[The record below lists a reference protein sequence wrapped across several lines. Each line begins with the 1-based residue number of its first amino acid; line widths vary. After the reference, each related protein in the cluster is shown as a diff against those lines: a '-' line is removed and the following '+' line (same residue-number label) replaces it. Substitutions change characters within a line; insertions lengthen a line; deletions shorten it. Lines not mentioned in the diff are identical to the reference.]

1 MWIIDPAGVLFGHG
15 SSVNVAGL
23 IATTSNISDQNFLNG
38 NFVFDQPTSD
48 AKAALVNDGSIA
60 VGAGGAAVLAG
71 AHVVNNGLI
80 EATLGKV
87 VLAAGSAF
95 TLDFSGDGLISFAV
109 SAPVNVTP
117 LNANGSA
124 AQSLIANSGTL
135 SAPGGEVLLTAQSTR
150 SVLTNVIN
158 TTGMIEAVAAHQE
171 NGEIVLDAGTGN
183 VTLGPSSVLDASGD
197 QGGGTISVTGGNITV
212 AQGALLNANAVTS
225 GNGGSVTLE
234 ASDTLAFNGAI
245 TATGGATAGNGGLV
259 DTSGANLSIA
269 SGSVDALAPE
279 GSAGTWLLDP
289 TNVIIA
295 TGGTG
300 NSGQAGSFGSSPG
313 QTDTIDPSAIDGAK
327 ANVVLQATGN
337 VTFANAVTMTNPGIG
352 IEADAGG
359 SILVDAGASITTS
372 GGSIKFQANSGPFE
386 TGKGGIVLDAALSTA
401 GSNATGGSVSLYV
414 WGGSNSIDIAQ
425 NITTAAGAIS
435 VNGPTLIGTSAVLDS
450 TNGGLAAGGAAITF
464 ANAVSAGA
472 SSPSLTIDAG
482 ASQIQFDGR
491 PGRALGT
498 LDLTAANIVLEG
510 GVSSSG
516 GQTYSGA
523 VTLDGNV
530 TLSDS
535 GSGIVFAGTV
545 TGPSDNLTV
554 SRGATTFDGA
564 VTVAS
569 LSAGASTLAADI
581 DTTAGQTYG
590 GAVTL
595 AANVTLSAG
604 TSIVFKG
611 AVTGPDN
618 SLTVASG
625 ATTFGAGGSIGSLS
639 VQAATLNGT
648 ITTTAGQFY
657 NGAVTLGSN
666 VTLTDA
672 GGVLFSGIGYETGID
687 TGGLSI
693 SPTASPARANR

>member
-1 MWIIDPAGVLFGHG
+1 MGGTLGLRKGILPWALLCATALCAVPAATRAAAPAVTSGSATVTSSGNTTVIVQTTPKAIYTWQTLNIPAGGLLEFEQQSSSSIALNRVLSGPAIINGSLLSNGQVWIIDPAGVLFGHG
-15 SSVNVAGL
+15 ASVNVAGL

-337 VTFANAVTMTNPGIG
+337 VTFANAVTMAKSRHRHRSGCRRQHSRQCRRVDHHERRKHQIPGELRSVRNRQGRHCPRCGAFDRRKQCDRRIRQPLRLG
-352 IEADAGG
+352 RQQFDRHRPEHYDRGRRHFSQRADADRGERRARQHQRRPRG
-359 SILVDAGASITTS
+359 RRRRDHLRQRGLGRRKQPEPDDRCRREPDPVRRPSGAS
-372 GGSIKFQANSGPFE
+372 ARH
-386 TGKGGIVLDAALSTA
+386 A
-401 GSNATGGSVSLYV
+401 
-414 WGGSNSIDIAQ
+414 
-425 NITTAAGAIS
+425 
-435 VNGPTLIGTSAVLDS
+435 
-450 TNGGLAAGGAAITF
+450 
-464 ANAVSAGA
+464 
-472 SSPSLTIDAG
+472 
-482 ASQIQFDGR
+482 
-491 PGRALGT
+491 
-498 LDLTAANIVLEG
+498 
-510 GVSSSG
+510 
-516 GQTYSGA
+516 
-523 VTLDGNV
+523 
-530 TLSDS
+530 
-535 GSGIVFAGTV
+535 
-545 TGPSDNLTV
+545 
-554 SRGATTFDGA
+554 
-564 VTVAS
+564 
-569 LSAGASTLAADI
+569 
-581 DTTAGQTYG
+581 
-590 GAVTL
+590 
-595 AANVTLSAG
+595 
-604 TSIVFKG
+604 
-611 AVTGPDN
+611 GPDRGEHRPRRRR
-618 SLTVASG
+618 L
-625 ATTFGAGGSIGSLS
+625 
-639 VQAATLNGT
+639 Q
-648 ITTTAGQFY
+648 QR
-657 NGAVTLGSN
+657 
-666 VTLTDA
+666 
-672 GGVLFSGIGYETGID
+672 
-687 TGGLSI
+687 
-693 SPTASPARANR
+693 RANL